1 MEEIKQIWC
10 AEDSCYYPEIKVENG
25 RTYKL
30 DTEHFVYLEQLD
42 FGFTEEEQELM
53 RNPIDRWG
61 NAWRKFMQENYPNE
75 AAELKKSNRWD
86 ELALEIDREAH
97 SLWELLR
104 KQYSKA
110 NPRPT
115 TFMETMEWENTRGF
129 YVDHE
134 VMEQVVLQFRA

>member
-1 MEEIKQIWC
+1 
-10 AEDSCYYPEIKVENG
+10 
-25 RTYKL
+25 
-30 DTEHFVYLEQLD
+30 
-42 FGFTEEEQELM
+42 
-53 RNPIDRWG
+53 
-61 NAWRKFMQENYPNE
+61 MQENYPNE